1 MGGSARWRT
10 RTHAILTCAFCCFFF
25 WAPLGLSCPCREATD
40 LVLLDKSFPTKRF
53 LVLEGEFSKEW
64 PSLAP
69 GASVT
74 TSVVVDAR
82 RAGTFYTHPA
92 TLTYKPAGGV
102 ETVR

>member
-1 MGGSARWRT
+1 MGSGLLVHACAR
-10 RTHAILTCAFCCFFF
+10 AILT
-25 WAPLGLSCPCREATD
+25 LSVPFLLVVTLVVMFRREATD
-40 LVLLDKSFPTKRF
+40 LVLVDKSFPPKRF
-53 LVLEGEFSKEW
+53 TVLEGSFSKAW

-92 TLTYKPAGGV
+92 TLSYKPVAGV
-102 ETVR
+102 ETVRG